1 VQENNQLR
9 TGIGAMKTDF
19 DALQN
24 QNETMR
30 IESGKW
36 KGNLKA
42 LAIKFKQLQEE
53 HKKTSEKNAVLEQE
67 NRGQATYIEELKVS
81 LDKMATENKKLER
94 LYEEQIRNDKDLWE
108 QNKELKMHL
117 NKTRAITDE
126 LNDEVHGL
134 RSQLEVLEPENDRLK
149 RMLEEAR
156 QGLEQLEGENGRLR
170 HEWDM
175 TKRDFDGNWQGI
187 SRENM
192 LLRNEMTRL
201 KSENEELTVFY
212 SIKL

>member
-1 VQENNQLR
+1 MQENNQLR

-24 QNETMR
+24 QNEAMR

-42 LAIKFKQLQEE
+42 LAIKLKQLQEE
-53 HKKTSEKNAVLEQE
+53 HKKISEKNTVLEQE
-67 NRGQATYIEELKVS
+67 NRGQATYIEELKVN
-81 LDKMATENKKLER
+81 LDKMVTENKKLQR
-94 LYEEQIRNDKDLWE
+94 LYEEQTRNDKDLWE
-108 QNKELKMHL
+108 QNKELKLHL
-117 NKTRAITDE
+117 SNTRAITDE
-126 LNDEVHGL
+126 LNNDLQGL
-134 RSQLEVLEPENDRLK
+134 RSHLEVLESENDRLK

-156 QGLEQLEGENGRLR
+156 KGLDQLEGENGRLR
-170 HEWDM
+170 NEWDM
-175 TKRDFDGNWQGI
+175 TKRKFDGNWQGI

-201 KSENEELTVFY
+201 KSENEELTVFC